1 MGVRVS
7 RPLVNIVDGMRRLL
21 LGRDDSWGARLG
33 TGPLAIHGLAL
44 VTIISHSLDLATGLR
59 MMLVHGVALEQNPIA
74 RSIML
79 GSGPLVLIEL
89 KLGVVLA
96 GVGLFVRTAQLGR
109 ARLARNCLL
118 VCLGIGVLGAVSNVV
133 G

>member
-1 MGVRVS
+1 VT
-7 RPLVNIVDGMRRLL
+7 RPLLTIVNGAKRLL
-21 LGRDDSWGARLG
+21 LGREDSWGARLG

-59 MMLVHGVALEQNPIA
+59 MMLVHGVALEQNPII

-79 GSGPLVLIEL
+79 NSGPLVLIEL
-89 KLGVVLA
+89 KLGVVVA
-96 GVGLFVRTAQLGR
+96 GVALFVRTAQLGR

-118 VCLGIGVLGAVSNVV
+118 VSLGIGVLGAASNLV